1 VKPQP
6 KAGRK
11 AHGASSTGLPID
23 LEIDEEPWD
32 QVSITE
38 SLMPPKMMNRIDQ
51 LENVLMQVV
60 SQLQSMT
67 PPAATAQSD

>member
-1 VKPQP
+1 MGSGVHHRIPHATK
-6 KAGRK
+6 
-11 AHGASSTGLPID
+11 D
-23 LEIDEEPWD
+23 D
-32 QVSITE
+32 
-38 SLMPPKMMNRIDQ
+38 NRIDQ